1 MFTLEQ
7 LHCKLRIASFP
18 GSPGNE
24 AILRIDTE
32 TLALFPACS
41 MEMWEWIWWY
51 LGIFPS
57 CESHQDRKDGRKCFN
72 CVSQKSTES
81 KGTFELGTLP
91 HIASY

>member
-1 MFTLEQ
+1 MYRYRNPSLVPSLQ
-7 LHCKLRIASFP
+7 Y
-18 GSPGNE
+18 GNVGVD
-24 AILRIDTE
+24 LVV
-32 TLALFPACS
+32 S
-41 MEMWEWIWWY
+41 WY
-51 LGIFPS
+51 FSS